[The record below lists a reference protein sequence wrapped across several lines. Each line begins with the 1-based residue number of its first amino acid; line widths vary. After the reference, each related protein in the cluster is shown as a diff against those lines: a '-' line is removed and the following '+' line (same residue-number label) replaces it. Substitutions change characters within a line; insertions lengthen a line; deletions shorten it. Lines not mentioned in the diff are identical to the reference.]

1 MACRVFEF
9 GGFKVDCD
17 RFELSRAGRT
27 LKLERK
33 PMELLILLAAG
44 NGHLI
49 TRTEIVESLWDSE
62 VFVDTEHGIN
72 TAIRKIRQVLGDDP
86 ENPSFVQTVTGKGY
100 RFIAPIGTVEHSLSG
115 DQNRLSPTEANPLEV
130 GGAAAAPMPTTA
142 SPTQPPTV
150 LNASQPSDMALGN
163 ARNSRLI
170 LWLAAFG
177 VAVVLAFIAI
187 SPAGRGLAAR
197 FLGLSARPEIRSL
210 AVLPL
215 DNLSGDPSQDYFA
228 DGMTDELIT
237 MLAKNS
243 TLRVVS
249 RTSVMQYKGVR
260 RPLPEIAR
268 ALGVDGILEG
278 SIARSGEKVHMTV
291 QLIQAPSDTHL
302 WAESYD
308 RSSNDV
314 AALPGE
320 AARDVANRLHNSL
333 ASTTPARYIN
343 PAAHDAYLQGRYL
356 WWEGHNDASFP
367 YFKKA
372 TELQPDYALAWFGLS
387 SYYGAGAMFGQLD
400 PRPALPQEDF
410 TAQKCLQLDPSASEC
425 HLAMAGDE
433 LLSKWNV
440 EEALRE
446 TSRAIELDPRSA
458 DAYELR
464 SRILQVLNRQEESI
478 QAQKTALEF
487 NPADPWTLALALWI
501 ARRYDAA
508 LTDVQQRVV
517 ATPHDPILQLFLAMN
532 YRGKG
537 MDKESIR
544 CLEKYYLYAE
554 GPATADALH
563 RAFERGGAKAAV
575 EWQIKFVKARAA
587 KRYVSPV
594 DLAELYA
601 QLGDREQ
608 TLALFEEAFRQ
619 HAPGLL
625 WIQCD
630 SAYDFLHSDE
640 RYRSIIK
647 RVGLPPAY

>member
-1 MACRVFEF
+1 
-9 GGFKVDCD
+9 
-17 RFELSRAGRT
+17 
-27 LKLERK
+27 
-33 PMELLILLAAG
+33 
-44 NGHLI
+44 
-49 TRTEIVESLWDSE
+49 
-62 VFVDTEHGIN
+62 
-72 TAIRKIRQVLGDDP
+72 
-86 ENPSFVQTVTGKGY
+86 
-100 RFIAPIGTVEHSLSG
+100 
-115 DQNRLSPTEANPLEV
+115 
-130 GGAAAAPMPTTA
+130 
-142 SPTQPPTV
+142 
-150 LNASQPSDMALGN
+150 
-163 ARNSRLI
+163 
-170 LWLAAFG
+170 
-177 VAVVLAFIAI
+177 
-187 SPAGRGLAAR
+187 LAAR
-197 FLGLSARPEIRSL
+197 SLGISARPQIRSL

-278 SIARSGEKVHMTV
+278 SIARSGDKVHMTI
-291 QLIQAPSDTHL
+291 QLIQASSDTHL

-308 RSSNDV
+308 RSSNYV

-320 AARDVANRLHNSL
+320 AAHDVANRLHSSL

-343 PAAHDAYLQGRYL
+343 PAAHDAYLQGRVL
-356 WWEGHNDASFP
+356 WWENDNDASFP

-400 PRPALPQEDF
+400 PRQALPLADS
-410 TAQKCLQLDPSASEC
+410 AASKCLQLDPSASEC
-425 HLAMAGDE
+425 HIAMAGDD
-433 LLSKWNV
+433 LLSKWNF

-446 TSRAIELDPRSA
+446 ISRAIELDPKYA
-458 DAYELR
+458 EAYELR
-464 SRILQVLNRQEESI
+464 SRTLQALNRHVESI
-478 QAQKTALEF
+478 QAYKTADEL
-487 NPADPWTLALALWI
+487 NPADPWGLIMALWL
-501 ARRYDAA
+501 ARQYDDA
-508 LTDVQQRVV
+508 LTNAQQRAV
-517 ATPHDPILQLFLAMN
+517 ATPRDPFMQGLLAAI

-537 MDKESIR
+537 MDKESIQ
-544 CLEKYYLYAE
+544 CLEKYYRFAE
-554 GPATADALH
+554 GPASADALH

-575 EWQIKFVKARAA
+575 QWQIEFLKSRAA

-608 TLALFEEAFRQ
+608 ALALLEEAFRQ

-625 WIQCD
+625 WIQGD
-630 SAYDFLHSDE
+630 SAYDFLRSDE
-640 RYRSIIK
+640 RYRSIIR

>member
-1 MACRVFEF
+1 MTVSPIENTIRF
-9 GGFKVDCD
+9 GL
-17 RFELSRAGRT
+17 FELDLRT
-27 LKLERK
+27 RQLTKNGVKIRLPQQPIQALSLLLER
-33 PMELLILLAAG
+33 PG
-44 NGHLI
+44 
-49 TRTEIVESLWDSE
+49 EIVTREELQQRLWPSD
-62 VFVDTEHGIN
+62 VFVDFDHGLNKSIQKLRD
-72 TAIRKIRQVLGDDP
+72 ALGDSAGSP
-86 ENPSFVQTVTGKGY
+86 RFIETIPRIGY
-100 RFIAPIGTVEHSLSG
+100 RFIGPANGATEIGELRSDTDSPLRQSLASAPPAGSAGS
-115 DQNRLSPTEANPLEV
+115 RRARWPLI
-130 GGAAAAPMPTTA
+130 AACI
-142 SPTQPPTV
+142 
-150 LNASQPSDMALGN
+150 ALG
-163 ARNSRLI
+163 
-170 LWLAAFG
+170 AFG
-177 VAVVLAFIAI
+177 V
-187 SPAGRGLAAR
+187 LAAGW
-197 FLGLSARPEIRSL
+197 LIRWRLRASEPIQSL

-215 DNLSGDPSQDYFA
+215 DNLSGDSSQQYFA

-249 RTSVMQYKGVR
+249 RTSVMQYKGAR

-278 SIARSGEKVHMTV
+278 SIARSGEKVHMNI
-291 QLIQAPSDTHL
+291 QLIHASSDTHL

-320 AARDVANRLHNSL
+320 AARDVANRLHSSL
-333 ASTTPARYIN
+333 ASTIPVRYIN

-356 WWEGHNDASFP
+356 WWEGDNEASFP

-464 SRILQVLNRQEESI
+464 SRILQALNRQEESI

-517 ATPHDPILQLFLAMN
+517 ATPRDPILQLFLAMN

-537 MDKESIR
+537 MDKESIQ

-554 GPATADALH
+554 GPTSADALH

-587 KRYVSPV
+587 KHYVSPV

-601 QLGDREQ
+601 QLRDREQ
-608 TLALFEEAFRQ
+608 TLALLEEAFRQ

-640 RYRSIIK
+640 RYRSIIR